1 MPATDYGFAMA
12 VPSQKSEDFIHALTS
27 CFHALG
33 GVPKIIV
40 SDNLKAA
47 VTKTDPYEPQIN
59 RIMEDM
65 ANHYGCV
72 VVPARPRRPKDKG
85 LVENHVKIVYNRVY
99 AQLRNRKFFSLKELN
114 CAIEE
119 KMLAHNRKRMQ
130 QHPYSREEH
139 FLATEKDQLQSLPH
153 DKFEVRHYAALQVG
167 LNGCIYLG
175 RDKHHYSV
183 LYIHIG
189 EKSHVIY
196 TRSLVKI
203 YVKGECVAMHPRDS
217 KRGGYTLEK
226 SHLAS
231 NTQAYRDR
239 SPQHYINRAHA
250 VLSEL
255 GELFEC
261 MFATAKVPV
270 ETFYRGCEGLLK
282 LQRTTDPILF
292 KTACETAL
300 LYQRYRYDFI
310 DSLIK
315 SKCSGVYEITMN
327 QKLQTLPSHKN
338 VRGKSHFK

>member
-1 MPATDYGFAMA
+1 M
-12 VPSQKSEDFIHALTS
+12 
-27 CFHALG
+27 
-33 GVPKIIV
+33 
-40 SDNLKAA
+40 
-47 VTKTDPYEPQIN
+47 
-59 RIMEDM
+59 
-65 ANHYGCV
+65 
-72 VVPARPRRPKDKG
+72 
-85 LVENHVKIVYNRVY
+85 
-99 AQLRNRKFFSLKELN
+99 KELY

-153 DKFEVRHYAALQVG
+153 DKFEVRHYADLQVG

-183 LYIHIG
+183 PYIHIG

-217 KRGGYTLEK
+217 NRGGYTLEK